1 MSAREELAAILHD
14 EGAYCGLC
22 GWEEGECA
30 DCTKTLGGYADAILA
45 AGYSKPRTIPSEHL
59 TQASDGSYATDHRAG
74 TIIESADGSV
84 WRFDEGDWDCL
95 DWASASLRGPATLI
109 YSPEES

>member
-1 MSAREELAAILHD
+1 MSARDELAQLI
-14 EGAYCGLC
+14 ES
-22 GWEEGECA
+22 
-30 DCTKTLGGYADAILA
+30 GYDSSDTPCPYDHAPEIADAILA

-84 WRFDEGDWDCL
+84 WRFDEGDWGCL
-95 DWASASLRGPATLI
+95 DWVSASLRGPAIVL
-109 YSPEES
+109 YSPEVTA